1 MLKRKIK
8 SRLYNIYKSKLSGSF
23 RLSSFPYISGDTIR
37 NQCNHIYDELK
48 NFNPKKIATNDFIF
62 VKADLLDN
70 YFKEIHPRIKKKY
83 NLISHNSDAAINKN
97 FKRYLDEFIIKW
109 FAQNIEEKFSE
120 KLVFIPIGL
129 ENRWYFKNGRISH
142 FKNISNKKNSKE
154 FLIHSS
160 FSVETHPER
169 IKTYESLINNNL
181 ILFNNIKNI
190 DNYLDILSKSFF
202 NICPRGNGWDTHRI
216 WESLIFNTIPVVKND
231 KFTTVLKDNNI
242 PMLIV
247 ENWDELNSYT
257 QSELIDIYS
266 KIAERGDMSIFSSYE
281 YWKNIIGF
289 KN

>member
-1 MLKRKIK
+1 M
-8 SRLYNIYKSKLSGSF
+8 
-23 RLSSFPYISGDTIR
+23 
-37 NQCNHIYDELK
+37 
-48 NFNPKKIATNDFIF
+48 
-62 VKADLLDN
+62 
-70 YFKEIHPRIKKKY
+70 
-83 NLISHNSDAAINKN
+83 
-97 FKRYLDEFIIKW
+97 
-109 FAQNIEEKFSE
+109 
-120 KLVFIPIGL
+120 VFIPIGL